1 MKPTIG
7 RVVIYNTTEEDK
19 ASAGK
24 NFDNVVQQLPAIIV
38 NVWSDTCINVRVFSD
53 GGGMLWKT
61 SINQGDQPGQWNW
74 PVIESKHKS

>member
-19 ASAGK
+19 ASARK

-53 GGGMLWKT
+53 GGSMLWKT

-74 PVIESKHKS
+74 PVIQK